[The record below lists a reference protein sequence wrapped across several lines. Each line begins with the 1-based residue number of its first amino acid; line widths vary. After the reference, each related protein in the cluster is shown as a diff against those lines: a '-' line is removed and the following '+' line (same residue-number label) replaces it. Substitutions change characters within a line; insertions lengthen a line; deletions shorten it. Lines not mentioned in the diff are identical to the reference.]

1 MKPDIILA
9 YIIIMN
15 SYPEAY
21 EEGCR
26 NTCLY
31 DRYCKDK
38 LCRNCLMLN
47 TKKDCYVSKL
57 CYELHDKLGW

>member
-1 MKPDIILA
+1 
-9 YIIIMN
+9 MN